1 MRGDHVLGT
10 IHCGDYSCAAV
21 PWSSRCKL
29 QSIATEDSMHRRTG
43 IYLDDSAMK
52 AVRRGTKLPRAQ

>member
-1 MRGDHVLGT
+1 MHVSG
-10 IHCGDYSCAAV
+10 V
-21 PWSSRCKL
+21 PV
-29 QSIATEDSMHRRTG
+29 QSGLFVVRLLAIDAGEGG